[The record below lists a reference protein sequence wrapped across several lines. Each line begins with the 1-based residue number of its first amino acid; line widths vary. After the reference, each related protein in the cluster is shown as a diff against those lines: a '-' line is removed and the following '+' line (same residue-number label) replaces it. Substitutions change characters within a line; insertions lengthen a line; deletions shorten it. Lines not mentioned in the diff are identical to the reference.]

1 MSQNLESS
9 SLETF
14 TKWGFL
20 LERTL
25 DGSPTLRLINGMPEN
40 GETMHHSGGA
50 FSETLYIYG
59 RALEFTYLQQ
69 PDPSILSVGL
79 GLGYVETLAAAW
91 AVKRGSHNWQLQSFE
106 YVEGLRQAFH
116 SFYKGR
122 WENAIYHEIL
132 ERTSQALD
140 VDSGQIRQ
148 ALRLALQEGRL
159 QLKGELKSSELRPES
174 YHLICYDAFSAKTNP
189 TLWSE
194 EFLAEVLSS
203 GRSDFCGFSTYA
215 CQGNLKRSLKKA
227 QFDMEI
233 RAGFFGKRNCTWAF
247 RGAGPQRRLG
257 N

>member
-25 DGSPTLRLINGMPEN
+25 DGSPTLRLINGTPEN

-50 FSETLYIYG
+50 FSETVYIYG
-59 RALEFTYLQQ
+59 RALEFTFSEQ
-69 PDPSILSVGL
+69 PDPVVLSVGL

-91 AVKRGSHNWQLQSFE
+91 AVKTGSKKWRLQSFE
-106 YVEGLRQAFH
+106 YVEGLRQAFRA
-116 SFYKGR
+116 FYEGS
-122 WENAIYHEIL
+122 WENPIYHEIL
-132 ERTSQALD
+132 DRTSTALG
-140 VDSGQIRQ
+140 VEPQRIRR
-148 ALRLALQEGRL
+148 ALQVALQEGRL
-159 QLKGELKSSELRPES
+159 ELKGELTSSQLAPKTF
-174 YHLICYDAFSAKTNP
+174 HLICYDAFSAKTNP

-194 EFLAEVLSS
+194 EFLGEVLDS
-203 GRSDFCGFSTYA
+203 GHPEFCGFSSYA
-215 CQGNLKRSLKKA
+215 CQGNLKRSLKRA
-227 QFDMEI
+227 HFDMEV

-247 RGAGPQRRLG
+247 RGAGPSRRLG